1 MFTSEISR
9 LSRIA
14 SAIGLAAVIAIS
26 VLTNQRNGGHAPSGA
41 SVGAATGQAPTTVT
55 NLREVEVVA
64 TRLDPEGPRT
74 AH

>member
-1 MFTSEISR
+1 MFTSETSR

-26 VLTNQRNGGHAPSGA
+26 VLANLRSGGHAPPGAGTRAAAGSAPA
-41 SVGAATGQAPTTVT
+41 SVTELPQ
-55 NLREVEVVA
+55 VEVVA
-64 TRLDPEGPRT
+64 TRLEPESPRF

>member
-1 MFTSEISR
+1 MFTSETSR
-9 LSRIA
+9 LGRIV

-41 SVGAATGQAPTTVT
+41 SAGDSTNQALTTVPE
-55 NLREVEVVA
+55 LPEVEVVA
-64 TRLDPEGPRT
+64 TRLDPQGPRI

>member
-1 MFTSEISR
+1 MFTSETSR
-9 LSRIA
+9 LGRIV

-26 VLTNQRNGGHAPSGA
+26 VLTNQRNSGHAQPGA
-41 SVGAATGQAPTTVT
+41 SAGAATDQAVTTVPE
-55 NLREVEVVA
+55 LPEVEVVS

>member
-1 MFTSEISR
+1 MFTSETSR

-26 VLTNQRNGGHAPSGA
+26 VLANLRNGGRAPSTAGA
-41 SVGAATGQAPTTVT
+41 RAAADPTPATVT
-55 NLREVEVVA
+55 ELPQIEVVA
-64 TRLDPEGPRT
+64 TRLDPGGPRF

>member
-1 MFTSEISR
+1 MFTSETSR

-26 VLTNQRNGGHAPSGA
+26 VLANQRIGRHAPSGA
-41 SVGAATGQAPTTVT
+41 SAGTATDQALTTIT
-55 NLREVEVVA
+55 ELPEVEVVA
-64 TRLDPEGPRT
+64 TRLDPEGPRI

>member
-1 MFTSEISR
+1 MFTSETSR

-26 VLTNQRNGGHAPSGA
+26 VLA
-41 SVGAATGQAPTTVT
+41 
-55 NLREVEVVA
+55 NLRDGGRAPPGAGSRVTTASASPAVTRLPEVVVVA
-64 TRLDPEGPRT
+64 SRLDPEGPRF